1 MVACVERGRLRLLQV
16 EYAQDWLTEPVE
28 TTGSRQAEWR
38 TNSARSG
45 GDAIGDLGTH
55 AFNLA
60 GFVSELEPEAL
71 MAKLSSFVPGRRV
84 DDNAH
89 VLLRYAGGARGMLWA
104 SQVAPGCEN
113 GLRLRICGEKAGL
126 EWG

>member
-1 MVACVERGRLRLLQV
+1 
-16 EYAQDWLTEPVE
+16 
-28 TTGSRQAEWR
+28 
-38 TNSARSG
+38 
-45 GDAIGDLGTH
+45 
-55 AFNLA
+55 
-60 GFVSELEPEAL
+60 

-113 GLRLRICGEKAGL
+113 GLRLMICGEKAGL